1 MGQVHPARAGGGLW
15 LWKTLVPSGLRAVVV
30 PSGLR
35 VTVQPHWWM
44 ATWWRKKQYNAQ
56 LLTLVVPPSARWVTW
71 CTSQAAAGWS
81 QPPAQRQCWSRRMTA
96 RRMAAGISAD
106 RGGMVQGEPVARER
120 LAAMM
125 LQLQERGC
133 CNINF
138 VTPEHVVPQI
148 LQALPA
154 AIDGGLRL
162 PIVYNTSC
170 YDSGDSLALMD
181 GIR

>member
-1 MGQVHPARAGGGLW
+1 M
-15 LWKTLVPSGLRAVVV
+15 
-30 PSGLR
+30 
-35 VTVQPHWWM
+35 
-44 ATWWRKKQYNAQ
+44 
-56 LLTLVVPPSARWVTW
+56 
-71 CTSQAAAGWS
+71 
-81 QPPAQRQCWSRRMTA
+81 
-96 RRMAAGISAD
+96 
-106 RGGMVQGEPVARER
+106 QGEPVARER

-133 CNINF
+133 YNINF
-138 VTPEHVVPQI
+138 VTPEHVVPRI

-181 GIR
+181 GIVDICLPDLKVWTPGVPAVTCGCPAAPR